1 MVGPVGSFLPQNPY
15 AEGTPIRY
23 SILLDGSTQITGPP
37 ESPKQVVSSSFP
49 CAQNPATDT
58 YPKFHSVSRTF
69 KKSGSKNNRKMK

>member
-1 MVGPVGSFLPQNPY
+1 MVGLVGSFLPQTSY

-37 ESPKQVVSSSFP
+37 ESPKQGVSPSFP
-49 CAQNPATDT
+49 CAQNPATE
-58 YPKFHSVSRTF
+58 YPKFHSVSRKF